1 VALAFAAAVHCESQL
16 MKTLGLLIQREI
28 LKATLWSLG
37 GFAALLTF
45 FDLLDE
51 LKSIGQPSLT
61 RPGEWYQLADVAA
74 YLALGLPSHAYTLL
88 PICLL
93 IGGVFVMARLAQQS
107 EFTVLRMGGL
117 GPFLALR
124 TVLLTGSLLAVTTFV
139 LGDYVVPLMERQQAL
154 LKANYQGN
162 ISIGRT
168 GAWMRERIESGNVSL
183 NVASLNV
190 EGQPQRLRIFEF
202 DAQGRLQRDISADSA
217 VIDDGNSWTLINA
230 QVHTYPSAA
239 KTGGVTIESRT
250 RYNWPTTLTTGMIS
264 AELLKNNRMSTLD
277 LYQYIRHLQAN
288 DQNAQRFE
296 IEFWRK
302 LFYPLSCLV
311 MVVMVLPFAYL
322 HFRRGGIAGYVFL
335 GVMTGISFYLLN
347 NLFGFIGNINGWTP
361 WLAAASPS
369 LMYSAISLTAFA
381 WLVAKR

>member
-1 VALAFAAAVHCESQL
+1 
-16 MKTLGLLIQREI
+16 MKTIGLLIQREM

-61 RPGEWYQLADVAA
+61 RPGQSYQLTEVAA

-117 GPFLALR
+117 GPSLALR
-124 TVLLTGSLLAVTTFV
+124 TVLVTGALLAVTTFV
-139 LGDYVVPLMERQQAL
+139 LGDYVVPLVERQQAL
-154 LKANYQGN
+154 LKANYRGN
-162 ISIGRT
+162 ISTGRS
-168 GAWMRERIESGNVSL
+168 GAWMRERTEDGSIAL
-183 NVASLNV
+183 NLGALNAQ
-190 EGQPQRLRIFEF
+190 GQPQDVRIFEF
-202 DAQGRLQRDISADSA
+202 DLQGRLRRDISAASA
-217 VIDDGNSWTLINA
+217 TIDDGHAWTLIHA
-230 QVHTYPSAA
+230 DVRHYPQEGQAPPM
-239 KTGGVTIESRT
+239 TREST
-250 RYNWPTTLTTGMIS
+250 SQLHWPTALTTGMIS
-264 AELLKNNRMSTLD
+264 AELLKNNRMSTLN
-277 LYQYIRHLQAN
+277 LYQYIRHLRAN

-335 GVMTGISFYLLN
+335 GVMAGISFYLLN
-347 NLFGFIGNINGWTP
+347 NLFGFIGNLNGWIP